1 MQVQE
6 KHGRL
11 LAVRGGWI
19 ECPNCRKN
27 RRLMKILP
35 DTEGRHIVAYCR
47 DCKKEILIDVKRG
60 ESFESR
66 GQ

>member
-1 MQVQE
+1 
-6 KHGRL
+6 
-11 LAVRGGWI
+11 
-19 ECPNCRKN
+19 
-27 RRLMKILP
+27 MKILP